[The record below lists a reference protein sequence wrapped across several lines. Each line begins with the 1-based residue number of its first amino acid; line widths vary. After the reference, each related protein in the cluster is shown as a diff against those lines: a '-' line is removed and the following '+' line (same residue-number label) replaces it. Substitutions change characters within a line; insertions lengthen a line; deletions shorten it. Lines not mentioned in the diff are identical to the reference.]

1 MQLYPKQRKLET
13 TNEYGVKCI
22 KYLQPTKL
30 DRLYFKFIFWPIV
43 SPVLHY
49 FNTKRV
55 IDAKAIKDIIDVE
68 IDGINFKDHPDYC
81 DAFIS
86 GALWRNSLTQLTEA
100 QLDQLNDKHS
110 DFVYESVI
118 NHIY

>member
-13 TNEYGVKCI
+13 TNEHGMKCI

-30 DRLYFKFIFWPIV
+30 DMLYFKFIFWPIV
-43 SPVLHY
+43 SPVLGY
-49 FNTKRV
+49 INSKRDV
-55 IDAKAIKDIIDVE
+55 GKHLNDIIDIE
-68 IDGINFKDHPDYC
+68 IDNIRAYDHPDYV

-86 GALWRNSLTQLTEA
+86 GALWGSSLTPLTEA